1 MSQTDLPYVLPQVA
15 SRAKWAVTPPSTIW
29 ILRTKEVFS
38 RTGACTGD
46 DPHVVV
52 DQFFLPFTFSVEIPV
67 PKQGELMQ
75 LRTCEEINY
84 QESLGS
90 KYNSNYWQ
98 RKSMRTYC
106 EMERQVWMDWLV
118 QLLCLPPQGR
128 VASVVWFIRESYC
141 FTLVELEPCW
151 ACCGL
156 HLPLFQHHNLLIH
169 MQCIWTG

>member
-1 MSQTDLPYVLPQVA
+1 MSQTGLPYVLPQVA

-67 PKQGELMQ
+67 PKRGELMQ

-90 KYNSNYWQ
+90 KYNSNY
-98 RKSMRTYC
+98 
-106 EMERQVWMDWLV
+106 
-118 QLLCLPPQGR
+118 
-128 VASVVWFIRESYC
+128 
-141 FTLVELEPCW
+141 
-151 ACCGL
+151 
-156 HLPLFQHHNLLIH
+156 
-169 MQCIWTG
+169 